1 MKVVGCESETVY
13 VRTAVVLVLV
23 AAAAAAVD
31 NGTRKR

>member
-13 VRTAVVLVLV
+13 VKTAVVLV
-23 AAAAAAVD
+23 AAAAAVD